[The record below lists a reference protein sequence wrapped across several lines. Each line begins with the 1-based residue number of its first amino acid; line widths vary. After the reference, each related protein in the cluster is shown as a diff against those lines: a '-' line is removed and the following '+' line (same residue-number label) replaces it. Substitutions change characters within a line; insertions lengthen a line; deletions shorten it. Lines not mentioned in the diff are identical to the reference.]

1 MKKNLTVVLA
11 AVLAAASLA
20 ACGSSETKTTT
31 AAATEAAT
39 TAATTAAATE
49 APKETEA
56 AGETEAAKETEA
68 AAEAGSAVEPL
79 AEAVDIKIGATP
91 SPHAEILEQAKDEL
105 AAAGINLDIV
115 VYNDY
120 VQPNLATDQG
130 EIQANYFQHQPYLD
144 DFNAENGT
152 HLTSV
157 GAIHY
162 EPFGIYAG
170 KANDLSNIA
179 DKAQIA
185 VPNDTTNEARALQ
198 LLQANGIITLKDG
211 VGLTATKQ
219 DIVENPHNVEIL
231 EVEAAQIPRSIESVD
246 FACMN
251 GNYAIEAGFKPSD
264 ALAQEDASS
273 EAAQTYANVVVVSD
287 ADADSEWAKKL
298 VEVLQSEKVSEYITN
313 TYEGGV
319 IPMK

>member
-20 ACGSSETKTTT
+20 ACGSSETKATT
-31 AAATEAAT
+31 AAATE
-39 TAATTAAATE
+39 AATTAAATE

-68 AAEAGSAVEPL
+68 AAEAGSVVEPL

-91 SPHAEILEQAKDEL
+91 SPHAEILEQAKDDL

-251 GNYAIEAGFKPSD
+251 GNYAIDAGFKPSD

>member
-20 ACGSSETKTTT
+20 ACGSSETKATT

-39 TAATTAAATE
+39 TAAATE
-49 APKETEA
+49 AAKETEA

-91 SPHAEILEQAKDEL
+91 SPHAEILEQAKDDL

-130 EIQANYFQHQPYLD
+130 EIQANYFHPQPYLD

-198 LLQANGIITLKDG
+198 LLQANGIITLKEG

-251 GNYAIEAGFKPSD
+251 GNYAIDAGFKPSD

-319 IPMK
+319 VPMK

>member
-20 ACGSSETKTTT
+20 ACGSSETKATT
-31 AAATEAAT
+31 AAATE
-39 TAATTAAATE
+39 AATTAAATE

-313 TYEGGV
+313 TYEGAV

>member
-1 MKKNLTVVLA
+1 MKKNLTVVFA

-20 ACGSSETKTTT
+20 ACGSSETKATT
-31 AAATEAAT
+31 AAATESAS
-39 TAATTAAATE
+39 TAAATE
-49 APKETEA
+49 APKETET

>member
-1 MKKNLTVVLA
+1 MKKNLTVVFA

-20 ACGSSETKTTT
+20 ACGSSETKATT

-39 TAATTAAATE
+39 TAAATE
-49 APKETEA
+49 AAKETEA

-251 GNYAIEAGFKPSD
+251 GNYAIDAGFKPSD